1 MWPLFSVCLDLYSFL
16 SCLRLRSSVKFRN
29 SSSSITHSDTRP
41 TPLTL
46 CLRSSVLTLEAVNV
60 PGSVTFLAAVASPDV
75 VRCSNQ
81 FRDALPGRTV
91 EGQVVCPP
99 YRIGCPHYLGTVAQL
114 YDYQVLSLYLSTVPP
129 QAWWAS
135 DAVPHLTRSH
145 THPFRRRRTMASSRP
160 PSFTPLSLETP
171 AYTTTTSISPVPSP
185 HSTYTTS
192 PPFPTTHNRKTSSST
207 VTSTASDNSV
217 AHENKKPALPRN
229 VYTHCG
235 RHTDQ
240 YLFGGKGLG
249 DIWKAVTK
257 KE

>member
-185 HSTYTTS
+185 HSVRPAQSSPYIQNTSLPSHRLIPHHHPSQQLTTVKPRAALS
-192 PPFPTTHNRKTSSST
+192 RQRHQTT
-207 VTSTASDNSV
+207 
-217 AHENKKPALPRN
+217 P
-229 VYTHCG
+229 
-235 RHTDQ
+235 
-240 YLFGGKGLG
+240 
-249 DIWKAVTK
+249 
-257 KE
+257 